1 MPIRLPFCYI
11 MPIQTT
17 YTASDCRFSCL
28 FATYAASDC
37 RFSRLSAARAAS
49 DWRFRCFLLP
59 RTHLIGDL
67 NSLLLLML
75 LLIANSAASFL
86 LLPHLLADSAALLL
100 LLPLPFTIFYAT
112 FYCSFNRI
120 YYPTSGGHNYPRG
133 GAPFLPLCGLNT
145 ASPLPGSAVLNA
157 QSRKSFLA
165 K

>member
-11 MPIQTT
+11 MPILTT
-17 YTASDCRFSCL
+17 YTASDRRFSCL

-100 LLPLPFTIFYAT
+100 LLPLPFVIFYAT

-120 YYPTSGGHNYPRG
+120 YYPTSGGHNYPPG
-133 GAPFLPLCGLNT
+133 WGAPFLPLCELQRRVRSSVT
-145 ASPLPGSAVLNA
+145 
-157 QSRKSFLA
+157 SFLA
-165 K
+165 T

>member
-11 MPIQTT
+11 MPILTT
-17 YTASDCRFSCL
+17 YTASDRRFSCL

-59 RTHLIGDL
+59 RMHLIGDL

-86 LLPHLLADSAALLL
+86 LCHICLPTQLPCCCFCLFPSPSSMPPFIAHSIAYIIPPQAGIITPGGGRAVPPALRAQQCLTQDA
-100 LLPLPFTIFYAT
+100 TI
-112 FYCSFNRI
+112 
-120 YYPTSGGHNYPRG
+120 
-133 GAPFLPLCGLNT
+133 
-145 ASPLPGSAVLNA
+145 VV
-157 QSRKSFLA
+157 
-165 K
+165 

>member
-1 MPIRLPFCYI
+1 MPIRMPFCYI
-11 MPIQTT
+11 MPILTT
-17 YTASDCRFSCL
+17 YTASDCRCSYF
-28 FATYAASDC
+28 FASYAASDC

-49 DWRFRCFLLP
+49 DCRFRCFFLP
-59 RTHLIGDL
+59 RIHLIGDL

-100 LLPLPFTIFYAT
+100 LLPLPFVIFYAT

-133 GAPFLPLCGLNT
+133 GARRSSRSAGSIRPAPCGLR
-145 ASPLPGSAVLNA
+145 
-157 QSRKSFLA
+157 QC
-165 K
+165 